1 MLTSIVSALKR
12 NALRI
17 GVVLAS
23 FGLVSGAIL
32 VQQQREA
39 SAEQGFQSARQQML
53 AEQQHAQALGLQ
65 LSEYADLQRQ
75 ELTTSG
81 GTAPSGTAPFNESR
95 IDYFANAGVQERQ
108 LTQQLQTRMQQLLSE
123 ARTSAQQALTKFQG
137 DLSSASR
144 LGVEDQFLTDFV
156 SLPATAQSEF
166 DHAATLAD
174 YRKVT
179 ADVKDPEAKL
189 ALLIADQQATNA
201 LVGQYAAQMAAQDQG
216 NTAVAQ
222 TAAKGALAKV
232 QGDLQTAGIFKMD
245 VSIIDA
251 RVKKL
256 ATDLGTA
263 TTAKDLEQIYGALAV
278 RDKVLQQAMSNTL
291 PEKALTISLKDQTLR
306 AYLHGQPVFSTYVT
320 TGRPGLETDPGSFHV
335 YLKASPWIMKS
346 PWPKGS
352 RWWYP
357 DTPVKMTL
365 WFNGGA
371 AIHDASWRAYYGPGT
386 EYPHYDPFGANTGTH
401 GCVNV
406 PYSNMLWLWS
416 WTPSGTPVVV
426 Y

>member
-1 MLTSIVSALKR
+1 MLTSIVSVLKR

-32 VQQQREA
+32 FQQQREA

-65 LSEYADLQRQ
+65 ASEYADLQRQ
-75 ELTTSG
+75 ELTTSS
-81 GTAPSGTAPFNESR
+81 GTAPSGIAPFNESR
-95 IDYFANAGVQERQ
+95 IDYFANAGAQERQ
-108 LTQQLQTRMQQLLSE
+108 LTQQLQTRMQQLLSQ

-137 DLSSASR
+137 DLSSASQ

-156 SLPATAQSEF
+156 ALPASAQSEF

-179 ADVKDPEAKL
+179 AEVKDPEGKL

-201 LVGQYAAQMAAQDQG
+201 LVGQYATQMAAQDQG
-216 NTAVAQ
+216 NVAVAQ

-263 TTAKDLEQIYGALAV
+263 ATAKDLEQIYGALAV
-278 RDKVLQQAMSNTL
+278 RDRVLQQAMSSTL

-306 AYLHGQPVFSTYVT
+306 AYLHGQQVFSTYVT

-352 RWWYP
+352 KWWYP

>member
-1 MLTSIVSALKR
+1 MLTSIVRVLQR
-12 NALRI
+12 NAQRI

-32 VQQQREA
+32 FQQQREA

-53 AEQQHAQALGLQ
+53 AEQQRAQVLGLQ
-65 LSEYADLQRQ
+65 ATEYADIQRE
-75 ELTTSG
+75 ELTSAEATV
-81 GTAPSGTAPFNESR
+81 PSGTAPFNESR
-95 IDYFANAGVQERQ
+95 IDYFASAAAQERQ
-108 LTQQLQTRMQQLLSE
+108 LTEQLQTREQQLLSQ
-123 ARTSAQQALTKFQG
+123 ARTQAQQALTQLLG
-137 DLSSASR
+137 DLSTAKQ
-144 LGVEDQFLTDFV
+144 LGVEDQFLTDFEA
-156 SLPATAQSEF
+156 LPPTVQSEF
-166 DHAATLAD
+166 DHATTVSD
-174 YRKVT
+174 YRKVA
-179 ADVKDPEAKL
+179 ADVKDPDGKL

-201 LVGQYAAQMAAQDQG
+201 LVGQYAAQAAAQDQG
-216 NTAVAQ
+216 NLALAR
-222 TAAKGALAKV
+222 TAAQGALTTV
-232 QGDLQTAGIFKMD
+232 QGDLQTANIFKMD

-256 ATDLGTA
+256 AAELGTA
-263 TTAKDLEQIYGALAV
+263 TTVKDFEQIYGSLAV
-278 RDKVLQQAMSNTL
+278 RDKVLEQAMTNTL
-291 PEKALTISLKDQTLR
+291 PEKAITISLKDQTLR
-306 AYLHGQPVFSTYVT
+306 AYLHGQQVFSTYVT
-320 TGRPGLETDPGSFHV
+320 TGRPGLETDAGNFHV

-352 RWWYP
+352 KWWYP

-406 PYSNMLWLWS
+406 PYSNMVWLWN
-416 WTPSGTPVVV
+416 WTPAGIPVVV

>member
-1 MLTSIVSALKR
+1 VLTSIVSVLKR

-65 LSEYADLQRQ
+65 ASEYADLQRQ

-81 GTAPSGTAPFNESR
+81 GSAPSGTAPFNESR
-95 IDYFANAGVQERQ
+95 IDYFANAGAQERQ
-108 LTQQLQTRMQQLLSE
+108 LSQQLQTRMQQLLSE

-137 DLSSASR
+137 DLSSAR
-144 LGVEDQFLTDFV
+144 QLGVEDQFLTDFV

-166 DHAATLAD
+166 DHAATLAE

-179 ADVKDPEAKL
+179 ADVKDPEGKL

-216 NTAVAQ
+216 NVAVAQ

-232 QGDLQTAGIFKMD
+232 QGDLQTADIFKMD

-278 RDKVLQQAMSNTL
+278 RDRVLQQAMSNTL

-306 AYLHGQPVFSTYVT
+306 AYVHGQQVFSTYVT

-352 RWWYP
+352 KWWYP

>member
-1 MLTSIVSALKR
+1 MLTSIVSVVKR
-12 NALRI
+12 NGVRI
-17 GVVLAS
+17 GVVIAS

-32 VQQQREA
+32 FQQQREA

-65 LSEYADLQRQ
+65 ASEYADIQRQ
-75 ELTTSG
+75 ELTSSS
-81 GTAPSGTAPFNESR
+81 GTAPSGTAPFNQGR
-95 IDYFANAGVQERQ
+95 IDYFANVGTQERQ
-108 LTQQLQTRMQQLLSE
+108 LTQQLQTREQQLLSQ
-123 ARTSAQQALTKFQG
+123 ARTSAQQALTKLQG
-137 DLSSASR
+137 DLSSAR
-144 LGVEDQFLTDFV
+144 QLGVEDQFLTDFTA
-156 SLPATAQSEF
+156 LPAAAQSEF
-166 DHAATLAD
+166 DHASTLSD

-179 ADVKDPEAKL
+179 ADVKDPDGKL

-201 LVGQYAAQMAAQDQG
+201 LVGQYAAQMATQDQG
-216 NTAVAQ
+216 NVAVAR
-222 TAAKGALAKV
+222 TAARGALTKV

-251 RVKKL
+251 RVQKL
-256 ATDLGTA
+256 ATDLGSALTV
-263 TTAKDLEQIYGALAV
+263 KDFEQIYGALAV
-278 RDKVLQQAMSNTL
+278 RDRVLQQAMTNTL
-291 PEKALTISLKDQTLR
+291 PEKAITISLKDQTLR
-306 AYLHGQPVFSTYVT
+306 AYLHGQQVFSTYVT

-352 RWWYP
+352 KWWYP

-386 EYPHYDPFGANTGTH
+386 EFPHYDPFGANTGTH

-406 PYSNMLWLWS
+406 PYSNMVWLWS

>member
-1 MLTSIVSALKR
+1 MLTSIVSVVRRTALQ
-12 NALRI
+12 I
-17 GVVLAS
+17 GVVIAS

-32 VQQQREA
+32 FQQQREA

-53 AEQQHAQALGLQ
+53 AEQQHAQALGLGAT
-65 LSEYADLQRQ
+65 EYADIQRQ

-81 GTAPSGTAPFNESR
+81 GTAPSATAPFNEGR
-95 IDYFANAGVQERQ
+95 IDYFANAGAQERQ
-108 LTQQLQTRMQQLLSE
+108 LTQQLQTREQQLLSQ
-123 ARTSAQQALTKFQG
+123 ARTSAQEALTKLAG
-137 DLSSASR
+137 DLSSAKQ
-144 LGVEDQFLTDFV
+144 LGVEEQFLTDFAT
-156 SLPATAQSEF
+156 LPATAQNEF
-166 DHAATLAD
+166 DHASTLAD

-179 ADVKDPEAKL
+179 ADVKDPNGKL

-201 LVGQYAAQMAAQDQG
+201 LVGQYAAQLAAQDQG
-216 NTAVAQ
+216 NVAVAQ
-222 TAAKGALAKV
+222 AAAKRALTTV
-232 QGDLQTAGIFKMD
+232 QGDLQTAGIFKLD
-245 VSIIDA
+245 VFIIDA
-251 RVKKL
+251 RVQKL
-256 ATDLGTA
+256 ATDLGSA
-263 TTAKDLEQIYGALAV
+263 TTLKDFEQIYGSLAV

-291 PEKALTISLKDQTLR
+291 PEKAITISLKEQTLR
-306 AYLHGQPVFSTYVT
+306 AYLHGQQVFSTYVT

-346 PWPKGS
+346 PWPRGS
-352 RWWYP
+352 KWWYP

-386 EYPHYDPFGANTGTH
+386 EYPHYDPFGADTGTH

-406 PYSNMLWLWS
+406 PYSNMVWLWN

>member
-1 MLTSIVSALKR
+1 VLTSIVRVIKR

-17 GVVLAS
+17 GVVVAS

-32 VQQQREA
+32 FQQQREA
-39 SAEQGFQSARQQML
+39 SAEQGYQSARQLML
-53 AEQQHAQALGLQ
+53 AEQQRAQALGLEAT
-65 LSEYADLQRQ
+65 EYSDIQRQ
-75 ELTTSG
+75 ELTTTAA
-81 GTAPSGTAPFNESR
+81 TAPQGTPPFNESR
-95 IDYFANAGVQERQ
+95 IDFYANAGAQERQ
-108 LTQQLQTRMQQLLSE
+108 LTQQLQTREQQLLSQ
-123 ARTSAQQALTKFQG
+123 AKSSAQQALAKFVG
-137 DLSSASR
+137 DLSSAR
-144 LGVEDQFLTDFV
+144 QLGVEDQLLTGFAT
-156 SLPATAQSEF
+156 LPDTAQSAF
-166 DHAATLAD
+166 DHSATLAD
-174 YRKVT
+174 YRKVS
-179 ADVKDPEAKL
+179 ADVKDPDVKL
-189 ALLIADQQATNA
+189 ALLIADQQATNT
-201 LVGQYAAQMAAQDQG
+201 LVGQFATQIAAQDKG
-216 NTAVAQ
+216 SPDAAR
-222 TAAKGALAKV
+222 TAARGALAKV

-245 VSIIDA
+245 VSFIQA
-251 RVKKL
+251 RVQKL
-256 ATDLGTA
+256 AADLGTA
-263 TTAKDLEQIYGALAV
+263 TTLKDLEQIYGGLAV
-278 RDKVLQQAMSNTL
+278 RDKVLQQAMSSTL
-291 PEKALTISLKDQTLR
+291 PEKAITISLKDQTLR
-306 AYLHGQPVFSTYVT
+306 AYLHGQQVFSTYVT

-406 PYSNMLWLWS
+406 PYGNMVWLWN

>member
-1 MLTSIVSALKR
+1 
-12 NALRI
+12 
-17 GVVLAS
+17 VVVAS

-32 VQQQREA
+32 FQQQRQA
-39 SAEQGFQSARQQML
+39 SAEQSFQSARQQML
-53 AEQQHAQALGLQ
+53 AEQEHAQALGLEAT
-65 LSEYADLQRQ
+65 EYSDIQRQ
-75 ELTTSG
+75 ELTTSAG
-81 GTAPSGTAPFNESR
+81 DAPSGTPPFNESR
-95 IDYFANAGVQERQ
+95 IDFFTNAGAQERQ
-108 LTQQLQTRMQQLLSE
+108 LTQQLQTREQQLLSQ
-123 ARTSAQQALTKFQG
+123 ARSSAQQAVTKFVA
-137 DLSSASR
+137 DLSSAR
-144 LGVEDQFLTDFV
+144 QLGVEDQFLTDFATLPV
-156 SLPATAQSEF
+156 SAQSAF
-166 DHAATLAD
+166 DHASTLAD
-174 YRKVT
+174 YRKVST
-179 ADVKDPEAKL
+179 DVKDPDGKL
-189 ALLIADQQATNA
+189 ALLIADQQATNV
-201 LVGQYAAQMAAQDQG
+201 LIGQFAAQIAAQDKG
-216 NTAVAQ
+216 SVDAAR
-222 TAAKGALAKV
+222 TAAKGALTKV

-245 VSIIDA
+245 VSFIQG
-251 RVKKL
+251 RVQKL

-263 TTAKDLEQIYGALAV
+263 TTLKDVEQIYGSLAV
-278 RDKVLQQAMSNTL
+278 RDKVLQEAMSNTL
-291 PEKALTISLKDQTLR
+291 PEKAITISLKDQTLR
-306 AYLHGQPVFSTYVT
+306 AYLRGQQVFWTYVT

-386 EYPHYDPFGANTGTH
+386 EFPHYDPFGANTGTH

-406 PYSNMLWLWS
+406 PYGNMVWLWN

>member
-1 MLTSIVSALKR
+1 
-12 NALRI
+12 
-17 GVVLAS
+17 VVVAS

-32 VQQQREA
+32 FQQQRQA
-39 SAEQGFQSARQQML
+39 SAEQSFQSARQQML
-53 AEQQHAQALGLQ
+53 AEQEHAQALGLEAT
-65 LSEYADLQRQ
+65 EYSDIQRQ
-75 ELTTSG
+75 ELTTSAG
-81 GTAPSGTAPFNESR
+81 DAPSGTPPFNESR
-95 IDYFANAGVQERQ
+95 IDFFTNAGAQERQ
-108 LTQQLQTRMQQLLSE
+108 LTQQLQTREQQLLSQ
-123 ARTSAQQALTKFQG
+123 ARSSAQQAVTKFVA
-137 DLSSASR
+137 DLSSAR
-144 LGVEDQFLTDFV
+144 QLGVEDQFLTDFATLPV
-156 SLPATAQSEF
+156 SAQSGF
-166 DHAATLAD
+166 DRASTLAD
-174 YRKVT
+174 YRKVST
-179 ADVKDPEAKL
+179 DVKDPDGKL
-189 ALLIADQQATNA
+189 ALLIADQQATNV
-201 LVGQYAAQMAAQDQG
+201 LIGQFAAQIAAQDKG
-216 NTAVAQ
+216 SVDAAR
-222 TAAKGALAKV
+222 TAAKGALTKV

-245 VSIIDA
+245 VSFIQG
-251 RVKKL
+251 RVQKL

-263 TTAKDLEQIYGALAV
+263 TTLKDVEQIYGSLAV
-278 RDKVLQQAMSNTL
+278 RDKVLQEAMSNTL
-291 PEKALTISLKDQTLR
+291 PEKAITISLKDQTLR
-306 AYLHGQPVFSTYVT
+306 AYLRGQQVFWTYVT

-386 EYPHYDPFGANTGTH
+386 EFPHYDPFGANTGTH

-406 PYSNMLWLWS
+406 PYGNMVWLWN